1 MSTQLPDIETREL
14 DALTEWEGNARQGDV
29 DVIKESMRTNGVFQP
44 IIVQA
49 QTGKVIAG
57 NHRLRAM
64 RELHREAPDSWPS
77 KVSVIPLDVTDEE
90 ALRIHLAD
98 NKTSDD
104 AEWDIRALVAQLDEV
119 TAQPSGL
126 TGTGF
131 DEDDLNDLRDQLYG
145 DDAEERLNEVGDDE
159 PYHEKWELV
168 ISCSSEEDQEQKFE
182 KLTELGFEPRALN
195 L

>member
-57 NHRLRAM
+57 NHRLKAM

-168 ISCSSEEDQEQKFE
+168 ISCTSEEDQEQKFE

>member
-49 QTGKVIAG
+49 STGKIIAG
-57 NHRLRAM
+57 NHRYKALV
-64 RELHREAPDSWPS
+64 ELHREAPDSWPS

>member
-57 NHRLRAM
+57 NHRLKAM

-77 KVSVIPLDVTDEE
+77 KVSVIPLDVTDEV

-168 ISCSSEEDQEQKFE
+168 ISCSSEDDQEQKFE

>member
-57 NHRLRAM
+57 NHRLKAM

>member
-57 NHRLRAM
+57 NHRLKAM

-168 ISCSSEEDQEQKFE
+168 ISCSSEDDQEQKFE

>member
-1 MSTQLPDIETREL
+1 MSTQLPDIEIREL
-14 DALTEWEGNARQGDV
+14 DTLTEWEGNARQGDV

-57 NHRLRAM
+57 NHRLKAM

-77 KVSVIPLDVTDEE
+77 KVSVISLDVTDEE

-168 ISCSSEEDQEQKFE
+168 VSCTSEEDQEQKFE

>member
-57 NHRLRAM
+57 NHRLKAM

-168 ISCSSEEDQEQKFE
+168 ISCTSEEDQEQKFE
-182 KLTELGFEPRALN
+182 KLTELGYEPRALN

>member
-57 NHRLRAM
+57 NHRLKAM

-168 ISCSSEEDQEQKFE
+168 ISCTSEDDQEQKFE